1 MALSYRNVQWNVLLT
16 YVVVTAALAA
26 GLVDEARRAR
36 DAQDRAALEK
46 LAVQARAAAEK
57 QPEDVRAQYEAALAH
72 SYWSEVLAELRD
84 MAGSSR
90 AAQAG
95 IGPAERAVRGEPN
108 SAEYHRLLGT
118 LYGQAI
124 PGNVALGLRYG
135 RKTMDELD
143 RAVAL
148 DSKNAEV
155 YLSRGIGK
163 YYLPAMFG
171 GGAEKALE
179 DLRKAVELD
188 PKNHQAHLWLGLALR
203 KANRNGEARESMT
216 RAVKLNPRRLW
227 AKQQL
232 EKTPAQ

>member
-1 MALSYRNVQWNVLLT
+1 
-16 YVVVTAALAA
+16 
-26 GLVDEARRAR
+26 
-36 DAQDRAALEK
+36 
-46 LAVQARAAAEK
+46 
-57 QPEDVRAQYEAALAH
+57 VRAQYEAALAH
-72 SYWSEVLAELRD
+72 SYWAEVLAELRD

-95 IGPAERAVRGEPN
+95 IVAAERAVRSEPN
-108 SAEYHRLLGT
+108 AAEHHRLLGT

-143 RAVAL
+143 RAVSL
-148 DSKNAEV
+148 DTKNAEV

-179 DLRKAVELD
+179 DLRKAAELD
-188 PKNHQAHLWLGLALR
+188 PKSHQAQLWLGLALR
-203 KANRNGEARESMT
+203 KANRNREAREALA
-216 RAVKLNPRRLW
+216 RAVKLNPRRVW